1 MYFDVRNQ
9 LVYNLRFNNV
19 SQRATFL
26 LSKLYAW
33 IDELDGRG
41 MLSVNEFT
49 FPTEKTGIL
58 LPSESETPEDL
69 KFKKKT
75 ISSIQE
81 QQT

>member
-9 LVYNLRFNNV
+9 LVYNLRFQIQSNV

-26 LSKLYAW
+26 LSKLHAR

-58 LPSESETPEDL
+58 SPSKSETPKGL
-69 KFKKKT
+69 KF
-75 ISSIQE
+75 
-81 QQT
+81 